1 MHSDLAKAAK
11 LTGVELP
18 ALEEA
23 SKTSERLLS
32 GYKEVLDKKFSK
44 DRLEDLERADIV
56 LLGSIAREEC
66 SFQSDCDYYVLQNGA
81 PPHTT
86 RKLITIMERIQ
97 EDFPVGEPGGKG
109 VFGEIVVAANL
120 YESIGLE
127 LDSNANMTRR
137 VLLLSES
144 KPVTL
149 GQTHTEV
156 IDNILRRYCADY
168 LPPNRSKDSP
178 AKVPR
183 YLLNDLVRYWRTMT
197 VDFGTKRWRTGDSH
211 LRLAKLRITR
221 KILFAGPLATVLIAP
236 KSIDTND
243 KLQSYLKKSLAAP
256 PLAQIAKHVGSMSK
270 KSQKAVKIL
279 LQNYDQFISILS
291 GHKREVLKGTR
302 GDSKSRE
309 ELREQC
315 QEIGNKIQSS
325 LEQIFYN
332 DPLFKESFRKYSVF

>member
-1 MHSDLAKAAK
+1 MHDDLSKAAK
-11 LTGVELP
+11 LVGAELP

-23 SKTSERLLS
+23 SKTSQRLL
-32 GYKEVLDKKFSK
+32 GEYKRLLDEKFSK
-44 DRLEDLERADIV
+44 DRPDDLEKTDVV

-66 SFQSDCDYYVLQNGA
+66 SFQSDCDYYVLQHGA
-81 PPHTT
+81 RPHTT
-86 RKLITIMERIQ
+86 RRLITAMERIQ
-97 EDFPVGEPGGKG
+97 RDFQLAEQGGQG

-120 YESIGLE
+120 YERIGLE
-127 LDSNANMTRR
+127 LDSNTNITRR

-144 KPVTL
+144 KPVTQ
-149 GQTHTEV
+149 GKTHTAV
-156 IDNILRRYCADY
+156 IDNILSRYCADY
-168 LPPNRSKDSP
+168 ITLNRSKSSP

-291 GHKREVLKGTR
+291 GHKRDVLKGTR

-332 DPLFKESFRKYSVF
+332 DPLFKDSFKKYAVF